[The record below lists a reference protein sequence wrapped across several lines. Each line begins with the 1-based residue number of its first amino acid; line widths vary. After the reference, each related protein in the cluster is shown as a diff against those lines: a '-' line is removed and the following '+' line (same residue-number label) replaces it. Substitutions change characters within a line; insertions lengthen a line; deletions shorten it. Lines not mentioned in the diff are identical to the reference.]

1 MGKITLP
8 IHYTPLNTSLIVF
21 AICGTALITGL
32 AVFTLC
38 HKKKGAKH
46 ATAVGITAALVATM
60 LASVTALTYTGTY
73 TALTLATQDIQE
85 AAGRLGYTYFE
96 TGNGSLELTQPRHKT
111 LPVDEDM
118 SLTLVSNSAGTKCL
132 ASYDTIEYVPGEPM
146 PETVE
151 FTISCD
157 S

>member
-8 IHYTPLNTSLIVF
+8 IHYSPLGTQLIALAIFGAALIAGVIVF
-21 AICGTALITGL
+21 VTCRKKRVKKATAMGITTAL
-32 AVFTLC
+32 V
-38 HKKKGAKH
+38 
-46 ATAVGITAALVATM
+46 VTM
-60 LASVTALTYTGTY
+60 LASVTALTYIGTY
-73 TALTLATQDIQE
+73 TPLTIATQDIQE
-85 AAGRLGYTYFE
+85 NAGRLGYTYFE
-96 TGNGSLELTQPRHKT
+96 TKNGSLELTQPRHET

-118 SLTLVSNSAGTKCL
+118 SLTLVSNSTGIRCL
-132 ASYDTIEYVPGEPM
+132 ASYDNITYTPDEFV

>member
-8 IHYTPLNTSLIVF
+8 IHYTPLNTSLIVL
-21 AICGTALITGL
+21 AICGTALIAGIIVF
-32 AVFTLC
+32 AVC
-38 HKKKGAKH
+38 RKQRVKK
-46 ATAVGITAALVATM
+46 ATSMGITAALVTTM

-73 TALTLATQDIQE
+73 TPLTITTQDIQE
-85 AAGRLGYTYFE
+85 NAGRLGYAYFE
-96 TGNGSLELTQPRHKT
+96 TKNGSLELTQPRHET

-118 SLTLVSNSAGTKCL
+118 SLTLVSNSTGFRCL
-132 ASYDTIEYVPGEPM
+132 ASYDNITYTPDEFV